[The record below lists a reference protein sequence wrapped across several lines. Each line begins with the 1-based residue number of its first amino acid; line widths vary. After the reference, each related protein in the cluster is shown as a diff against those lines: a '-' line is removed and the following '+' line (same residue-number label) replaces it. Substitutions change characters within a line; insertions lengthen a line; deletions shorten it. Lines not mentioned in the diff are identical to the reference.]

1 MKKQKLMLANENE
14 HPDTRK
20 NIIELEFDNE
30 KIAKSNLVGNLM
42 FEEEKRQVK
51 EMLEKKMNVNI
62 YGDDGNWTDKLGKEI
77 IDVRDIKL
85 NDLSEKTIDYITLFK
100 YLINI
105 NLKEEEEEEIGKR
118 IEQLEVNQI
127 VNRRI
132 ISIGNYNERTMD
144 AFQWLWEK
152 EIMIEG
158 LAKSEKEIE
167 YNDIILNRD
176 QQIIYNAGFTELETS
191 WITGWFIDLNMYLM
205 NILNRNQTIITN
217 NYLGVKR
224 KNDTIGTTTIN
235 RIDNIKLGSKRS
247 TSISVR
253 KRVKLKSIEELNQ
266 SKLNEMNE

>member
-1 MKKQKLMLANENE
+1 MLANENK

-118 IEQLEVNQI
+118 IEQLEVNQ
-127 VNRRI
+127 
-132 ISIGNYNERTMD
+132 
-144 AFQWLWEK
+144 
-152 EIMIEG
+152 
-158 LAKSEKEIE
+158 
-167 YNDIILNRD
+167 
-176 QQIIYNAGFTELETS
+176 
-191 WITGWFIDLNMYLM
+191 
-205 NILNRNQTIITN
+205 TIITN

-224 KNDTIGTTTIN
+224 KNNTIGTTTIY
-235 RIDNIKLGSKRS
+235 RIDNIKLESKRS
-247 TSISVR
+247 TSNSVR
-253 KRVKLKSIEELNQ
+253 KRVKLKSLEELNQ